1 MAEVSEFTDR
11 THTLAY
17 TLRPNE
23 RHLLPSIRELLGKM
37 VIYKNRDGARVTGV
51 LGSLSEQQ
59 SGRVTELTLAITGTD
74 WREYDAD

>member
-1 MAEVSEFTDR
+1 
-11 THTLAY
+11 
-17 TLRPNE
+17 
-23 RHLLPSIRELLGKM
+23 M

-59 SGRVTELTLAITGTD
+59 SGRVTELTLAITETD